1 MGLMDKIKGFM
12 NVQDDDIY
20 DDDDM
25 MYDDEGGYDNSQD
38 DDRDISSG
46 RTDYTTSS
54 RDYTTSSRDYS
65 SSRDRDYTSSR
76 TSSNTD
82 SRRNKYVNIH
92 ATTQLQVVLVKPESF
107 QDATSIADHLNQK
120 RTVVVN
126 LESTSKDVSRRL
138 VDFLS
143 GVAYAN
149 QGQLKRVANSTF
161 IITPFNVDIMGD
173 LLLDELE
180 NSGLYL

>member
-1 MGLMDKIKGFM
+1 MQVFDKLKDFFS
-12 NVQDDDIY
+12 VQDDDIY
-20 DDDDM
+20 DDVDYENGER
-25 MYDDEGGYDNSQD
+25 YDSSSDSSS
-38 DDRDISSG
+38 DRDI
-46 RTDYTTSS
+46 
-54 RDYTTSSRDYS
+54 YS
-65 SSRDRDYTSSR
+65 DRDEHE
-76 TSSNTD
+76 SNRSFTHRREQSQRQQSVDRED
-82 SRRNKYVNIH
+82 SKHNKYVNIH

-107 QDATSIADHLNQK
+107 QDATSIADHLNQR
-120 RTVVVN
+120 RTVVLN
-126 LESTSKDVSRRL
+126 LESTSKDVARRL

-149 QGQLKRVANSTF
+149 KGNLKRVANSTF